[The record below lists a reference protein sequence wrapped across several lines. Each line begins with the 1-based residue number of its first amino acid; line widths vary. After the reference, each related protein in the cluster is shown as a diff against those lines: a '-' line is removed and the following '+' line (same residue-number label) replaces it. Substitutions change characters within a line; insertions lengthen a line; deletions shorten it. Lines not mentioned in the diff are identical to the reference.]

1 MGRGNRILIDRV
13 REERPLFG
21 DQSQEIYRGTLPM
34 SAVRMRPLVKK
45 EEPAISEAVSGIA
58 LPGMEKPQ
66 TSYGFNRF
74 NELKSTQVKRY
85 YEEVMQDHNS
95 IRYCGF
101 EAALNFSQSSEMPVH
116 VEPSK
121 RLLLRRNTV
130 NDQIEFFL

>member
-1 MGRGNRILIDRV
+1 M
-13 REERPLFG
+13 
-21 DQSQEIYRGTLPM
+21 
-34 SAVRMRPLVKK
+34 K
-45 EEPAISEAVSGIA
+45 EEPGISEAVSGIA
-58 LPGMEKPQ
+58 LPGMEKPLI
-66 TSYGFNRF
+66 SNEFNRF

-121 RLLLRRNTV
+121 RLLLRRNTI
-130 NDQIEFFL
+130 NDQIEFFLQLLYYTSFGVFVFIDERIAIDFRSTKKVFKTERNTCKEYLE